1 MFRIP
6 LHTSQ
11 SAQSAHGLDQKP
23 NHHRKFI
30 ALVVAA
36 AIAITGFST
45 APAKAD
51 EDVAKVLAG
60 LAVLGI
66 IGAIINDADDKAHR
80 PVTRPYHPQRP
91 KPLPPRIARYD
102 LPAKCVRYFPRYSQS
117 KTLIGRGCLR
127 KNYGYEHK
135 LPSACRVTFWNG
147 KRNRTGYRP
156 ECLTNRGY
164 RITRR

>member
-1 MFRIP
+1 MFRIR
-6 LHTSQ
+6 
-11 SAQSAHGLDQKP
+11 SAAKDTAGQTTGKTK
-23 NHHRKFI
+23 HHHKFI
-30 ALVVAA
+30 TLVVAA
-36 AIAITGFST
+36 AVTITGFT
-45 APAKAD
+45 AAPARAD

-66 IGAIINDADDKAHR
+66 IGAIVNKADDNDNHHVSR
-80 PVTRPYHPQRP
+80 PHHPHRP

-102 LPAKCVRYFPRYSQS
+102 LPAQCVKYFPRYSQS
-117 KTLIGRGCLR
+117 RTLIGRGCLR
-127 KNYGYEHK
+127 KNYRYEHD

-147 KRNRTGYRP
+147 QRNRTGYRP